1 MKRQDLPRA
10 LLLLGMALMIPC
22 YLFTVGN
29 VLVAPFEL
37 YGRSRR
43 LLFLLTAL
51 CAGGLLLLLRWLDG
65 REAFFA
71 RHERAVLACAAAF
84 YFVAQLAM
92 GAAMRYVPITDTEQC
107 FAAAQ
112 LLTDTGTFGN
122 TYRYWEY
129 FTRCPHNLGLVY
141 LLSAMFRLCGMLG
154 WADRYMQAVLLNTL
168 LFVPGLLCAARVC
181 RRVGGVKA
189 QTRVLALF
197 ATCLPMLYATTE
209 LYTDAFGLSFP
220 LIIVYLAMRVRE
232 AASRGE
238 CALFGVLFALTSFV
252 GTQIRLTS
260 VIAVIACGIWLL
272 LACAPRRTLPLILLT
287 LCAFAAGGRL
297 VDGENERHLT
307 REAIEQRALP
317 ILHYI
322 AMGLPVQ
329 VDEGYGQYGDGRWL
343 AYTMSFDDPAE
354 RDEALR
360 QQVIDR
366 VYYLRYPNRL
376 LHMMSRKNLST
387 FGDGAFGLGAMIAAD
402 EKEPDNLVKRFVFY
416 TGDLY
421 GVYYHL
427 CTALFLAQQLLACLS
442 CAQAIRRREPSGA
455 PLFIGLLGA
464 FLFLCIW
471 ETQPRYFFQ
480 YQPMLLCAAAL
491 LCARKDESTCPGDGR
506 TEKMA

>member
-1 MKRQDLPRA
+1 MRLRDMRRG

-37 YGRSRR
+37 YDRNRP
-43 LLFLLTAL
+43 LLWLLTAL
-51 CAGGLLLLLRWLDG
+51 CFAGLALLLRRLDA

-84 YFVAQLAM
+84 YFAVQLAM
-92 GAAMRYVPITDTEQC
+92 GAALRYAPMTDTEQC
-107 FAAAQ
+107 FTAAQ
-112 LLTDTGTFGN
+112 LLADTGTYGQ

-141 LLSAMFRLCGMLG
+141 LLAAMFKVCGLLG

-181 RRVGGVKA
+181 RRVGGVRA

-197 ATCLPMLYATTE
+197 ASCLPMLYATTE

-220 LIIVYLAMRVRE
+220 VMIVYCAMRLRQADTRKGCVLW
-232 AASRGE
+232 AA
-238 CALFGVLFALTSFV
+238 LFALVSFL
-252 GTQIRLTS
+252 GTQVRLTTA
-260 VIAVIACGIWLL
+260 VAVIACGIWLL
-272 LACAPRRTLPLILLT
+272 FACAPRRTLAALALL
-287 LCAFAAGGRL
+287 LCVFIAGGKL
-297 VDGENERHLT
+297 VDAENERHLT
-307 REAIEQRALP
+307 REAIERRALP
-317 ILHYI
+317 VLHYI

-329 VDEGYGQYGDGRWL
+329 VDEGYGQYGDGGWL
-343 AYTMSFDDPAE
+343 VYTMSFDDPQE
-354 RDEALR
+354 RDAALLR
-360 QQVIDR
+360 QVVDR

-376 LHMMSRKNLST
+376 VHMMSRKNLST
-387 FGDGAFGLGAMIAAD
+387 FGDGAFGLGALIAAD

-427 CTALFLAQQLLACLS
+427 CTALFLAQQLLACLA
-442 CAQAIRRREPSGA
+442 CAQAIRRRETGGA
-455 PLFIGLLGA
+455 PLFIALLGA

-480 YQPMLLCAAAL
+480 FQPALLCAAAL
-491 LCARKDESTCPGDGR
+491 LSVRVQNDLPDGQ
-506 TEKMA
+506 TETIA

>member
-1 MKRQDLPRA
+1 
-10 LLLLGMALMIPC
+10 
-22 YLFTVGN
+22 
-29 VLVAPFEL
+29 
-37 YGRSRR
+37 
-43 LLFLLTAL
+43 
-51 CAGGLLLLLRWLDG
+51 
-65 REAFFA
+65 
-71 RHERAVLACAAAF
+71 
-84 YFVAQLAM
+84 M

-107 FAAAQ
+107 FTAAQ
-112 LLTDTGTFGN
+112 LLVDTGTYGQ

-141 LLSAMFRLCGMLG
+141 LLAAMFRVCGVLG
-154 WADRYMQAVLLNTL
+154 WADRYMQAVLLNAL

-181 RRVGGVKA
+181 RRIGGVKA
-189 QTRVLALF
+189 QTRLLALF
-197 ATCLPMLYATTE
+197 ASCLPMLYATTE

-220 LIIVYLAMRVRE
+220 LMIVYCAVRVRE
-232 AASRGE
+232 ADSRKG
-238 CALFGVLFALTSFV
+238 CALWMLLFALASFA
-252 GTQIRLTS
+252 GTQVRLTTA
-260 VIAVIACGIWLL
+260 VAVIACGIWLL
-272 LACAPRRTLPLILLT
+272 FACAPRRTVAALALL
-287 LCAFAAGGRL
+287 LCAFAVGGKL
-297 VDGENERHLT
+297 VDAENERHLT

-343 AYTMSFDDPAE
+343 VYTMSFDDPAK
-354 RDEALR
+354 RDAALR

-402 EKEPDNLVKRFVFY
+402 EKEPDNLVKRLVFY

-427 CTALFLAQQLLACLS
+427 CTALFLAQQLLACLA
-442 CAQAIRRREPSGA
+442 CAQAIRRRETGGA
-455 PLFIGLLGA
+455 PLFITLLGA

-480 YQPMLLCAAAL
+480 YQPLLLCAASL
-491 LCARKDESTCPGDGR
+491 FEPTRMLNHRRSV
-506 TEKMA
+506 

>member
-1 MKRQDLPRA
+1 MRGARRA
-10 LLLLGMALMIPC
+10 LLLCGMALMIPC

-29 VLVAPFEL
+29 VLLAPFTL
-37 YGRSRR
+37 YDRSRAV
-43 LLFLLTAL
+43 LALLTAL
-51 CAGGLLLLLRWLDG
+51 CAAGLALLLRRLDA

-71 RHERAVLACAAAF
+71 RHERATLALAAAF
-84 YFVAQLAM
+84 YFVVQLAM

-107 FAAAQ
+107 FTAAQ
-112 LLTDTGTFGN
+112 LLADTGTYGE

-141 LLSAMFRLCGMLG
+141 LLAATFKLCGALG

-181 RRVGGVKA
+181 RRIGGVKA
-189 QTRVLALF
+189 QTRLLALF
-197 ATCLPMLYATTE
+197 ASCLPLLYATTE

-220 LIIVYLAMRVRE
+220 LMIVYCAMRLRK
-232 AASRGE
+232 AKSRGGF
-238 CALFGVLFALTSFV
+238 ALWSALFALTSFA
-252 GTQIRLTS
+252 GTQVRLTT

-272 LACAPRRTLPLILLT
+272 LSCAPRRSLCALALA
-287 LCAFAAGGRL
+287 LCAFFAGGKL
-297 VDGENERHLT
+297 VDAQNARHLT
-307 REAIEQRALP
+307 QEAIDRRSLP

-354 RDEALR
+354 RDAALR
-360 QQVIDR
+360 EQVIDR

-427 CTALFLAQQLLACLS
+427 TTALFLAQQLLACLA
-442 CAQAIRRREPSGA
+442 CARAVRRRDAGGA
-455 PLFIGLLGA
+455 PVFIALLGA

-491 LCARKDESTCPGDGR
+491 VGAR
-506 TEKMA
+506 EKKTA

>member
-1 MKRQDLPRA
+1 MKRVNLPRT
-10 LLLLGMALMIPC
+10 LLLAGMALMIPC

-37 YGRSRR
+37 YGRNRA

-51 CAGGLLLLLRWLDG
+51 CAFALLLLLRWLDG

-71 RHERAVLACAAAF
+71 RHERAVLIGAAAF
-84 YFVAQLAM
+84 YFIVQLAM

-107 FAAAQ
+107 FTAAQ
-112 LLTDTGTFGN
+112 LLADTGTYGK

-141 LLSAMFRLCGMLG
+141 LLAALFKVCGALG
-154 WADRYMQAVLLNTL
+154 WTDRYMQAVLLNTL
-168 LFVPGLLCAARVC
+168 MFVPGLLCAARVC

-189 QTRVLALF
+189 QMRLLALF
-197 ATCLPMLYATTE
+197 AACLPMLYATTE

-220 LIIVYLAMRVRE
+220 MMIIYCAMRVRE
-232 AASRGE
+232 AKSRGG
-238 CALFGVLFALTSFV
+238 CALWAALFALASFA
-252 GTQIRLTS
+252 GTQIRLTTA
-260 VIAVIACGIWLL
+260 IAVIACGIWLL
-272 LACAPRRTLPLILLT
+272 LACAPRRTLPTLALL
-287 LCAFAAGGRL
+287 LCALAAGGTL
-297 VDGENERHLT
+297 VDGENARHLGE
-307 REAIEQRALP
+307 EALERRALP
-317 ILHYI
+317 ILHYV

-329 VDEGYGQYGDGRWL
+329 IDEGYGQYGDGRWL
-343 AYTMSFDDPAE
+343 AYTMSFGDPAE
-354 RDEALR
+354 RDAALR
-360 QQVIDR
+360 TQVIDR

-402 EKEPDNLVKRFVFY
+402 EKEPDNLVKRFVFD

-427 CTALFLAQQLLACLS
+427 CTALFLAQQLLACLA
-442 CAQAIRRREPSGA
+442 CAQAIRRREAGGA
-455 PLFIGLLGA
+455 PLFIALLGA
-464 FLFLCIW
+464 FLFLCMW

-480 YQPMLLCAAAL
+480 YQPTLLCAAAL
-491 LCARKDESTCPGDGR
+491 LCVRAKKTYPYDV
-506 TEKMA
+506 